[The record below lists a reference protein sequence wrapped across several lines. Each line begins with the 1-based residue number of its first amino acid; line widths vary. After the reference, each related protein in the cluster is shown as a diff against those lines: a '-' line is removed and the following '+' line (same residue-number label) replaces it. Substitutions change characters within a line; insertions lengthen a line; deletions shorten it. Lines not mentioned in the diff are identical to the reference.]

1 MRDWIHVDDHNAAV
15 HTILDR
21 GANGETY
28 MIGADGELDNK
39 TVLELILELM
49 DQPRDAYDHVTD
61 RPGHDLRYAID
72 SAKLREEL
80 GWSPRYTTFRD
91 GLAQTIDW
99 YRDNAWWWEPQ
110 KAATEARYRK
120 LGR

>member
-1 MRDWIHVDDHNAAV
+1 M
-15 HTILDR
+15 
-21 GANGETY
+21 
-28 MIGADGELDNK
+28 
-39 TVLELILELM
+39 M
-49 DQPRDAYDHVTD
+49 DQPRDAYDHIVD

-80 GWSPRYTTFRD
+80 GWSPRYTHVPRRAGPRRST
-91 GLAQTIDW
+91 W